1 MLDSGR
7 LSAQQQQ
14 EALQQIISLNQQ
26 IKDAATNAVQTFTVP
41 ARLAL
46 NLARDTALGRSTT
59 KDLLAIRKAILR
71 FIATHRHN
79 LAALTDAYNQLADI
93 NQQLGSSAQS
103 ALGGSSRQAPGR
115 SIASWV
121 LGLTPEQRAAL
132 RAQVVADR
140 TRRDSARPRS
150 RRRRLHHRPRR
161 TPDPGARTRTHDL
174 RSGQSDGQPRPVQP
188 SPPHPRAAHR
198 GRRNARLTGSWP
210 CPDRVRRRPARAEPG
225 LDGHRPGRR
234 FPPELRLR
242 LRRRIRPADAPQPDR
257 HRHTRPSTSTTTS

>member
-1 MLDSGR
+1 VIRALKALRAAAQKMLDSGR

-103 ALGGSSRQAPGR
+103 ALGSFKQASTRALTAG
-115 SIASWV
+115 
-121 LGLTPEQRAAL
+121 LGLTQNNGRHCGRGCRSSVPAGQCPAKASAPQGSSS
-132 RAQVVADR
+132 AQTDARSRFVDADR
-140 TRRDSARPRS
+140 RSPGGTVRRSAP
-150 RRRRLHHRPRR
+150 
-161 TPDPGARTRTHDL
+161 PGSTVSCASS
-174 RSGQSDGQPRPVQP
+174 SG
-188 SPPHPRAAHR
+188 SPT
-198 GRRNARLTGSWP
+198 GRNA
-210 CPDRVRRRPARAEPG
+210 
-225 LDGHRPGRR
+225 
-234 FPPELRLR
+234 
-242 LRRRIRPADAPQPDR
+242 
-257 HRHTRPSTSTTTS
+257 